1 MFKALFPEGGL
12 LVPWAPT
19 RKVANALLGPLA
31 IVAVAVVPAN
41 AGQAPE
47 RRAVLATVQRFFDAL
62 AARDAAAVMRE
73 VVPEGRITSHSMRD
87 GRVEVQT
94 GAWSDW
100 AAGLARSNE
109 RLEERMYAPNVRIRG
124 SLATV
129 WTEYSFRRNGAFSH
143 CGVDLFDMAKV
154 DGRWRIVNIS
164 FTVETERCR
173 RR

>member
-1 MFKALFPEGGL
+1 MKAARLLFLFL
-12 LVPWAPT
+12 LALAAP
-19 RKVANALLGPLA
+19 AQ
-31 IVAVAVVPAN
+31 

-62 AARDAAAVMRE
+62 AARDQAAIMAE
-73 VVPEGRITSHSMRD
+73 VVPEGRITSHRVRD
-87 GRVEVQT
+87 GRVVVQT

-100 AAGLARSNE
+100 AAGLAGVTE
-109 RLEERMYAPNVRIRG
+109 PLEERMYAPQVRIRG

-129 WTEYSFRRNGAFSH
+129 WTEYVFRRNGAFSH

-154 DGRWRIVNIS
+154 DGRWRILNIS